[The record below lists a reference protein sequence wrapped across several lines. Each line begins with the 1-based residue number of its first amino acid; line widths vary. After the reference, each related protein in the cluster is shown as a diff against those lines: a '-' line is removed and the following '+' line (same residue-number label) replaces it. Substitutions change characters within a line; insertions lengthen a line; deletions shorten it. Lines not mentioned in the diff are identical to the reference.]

1 MGKDKDIQYVE
12 ALGIV
17 GRRPGLNDEQT
28 LELNILRINGG

>member
-17 GRRPGLNDEQT
+17 GRRPGLNDERWGN
-28 LELNILRINGG
+28 L